1 MWEMGAR
8 RRGVLAVWGVVV
20 SRNAALSKRIG
31 ASVRVSVGVR
41 VKRWLPGQRACCASP
56 YRPLFVCPGLI
67 NTRIPSRLFKLYCYA
82 SSTRSN
88 PHSTDDAFP
97 EQRERCASGSAGGQG
112 ESKNTWPVQAH
123 REDTL
128 QDPTE
133 RRKWHRYGNAQGR
146 KEELICWQRT
156 GSLRHSSW

>member
-1 MWEMGAR
+1 MWEIEEKGGAG
-8 RRGVLAVWGVVV
+8 GVGCSCLEEF
-20 SRNAALSKRIG
+20 SKRI

-56 YRPLFVCPGLI
+56 CRRFAPLFVYPGLI

-88 PHSTDDAFP
+88 PHSTDDACP

-112 ESKNTWPVQAH
+112 ESKNTWPVQAR

-133 RRKWHRYGNAQGR
+133 RRKWHRYGNAQDR
-146 KEELICWQRT
+146 KEEPICWQRS